1 MANNIQ
7 LFKKYIA
14 LLDEVYKLSSKSSIL
29 DGDASLVQAGRNT
42 NEIIIPKMSLDGLA
56 DYSRNGGYVKGDV
69 TLTYETVKFNYDRGR
84 KFVIDAMDD
93 EETAGIAFG
102 KLSSEFI
109 RTKVVPEMDAF
120 RFATYASL
128 SGIGSATGT
137 LANGADVIA
146 ALRVAA
152 NKMDEDEVPAEQRVL
167 FITPT
172 LRGMIDDLDTSK
184 SKEVL
189 GKFSSVVEVPQSRF
203 NTQINLLD
211 GTTGGEEAGGFE
223 TTGNDINF
231 MVIHTPAVLQY
242 PKHTVNKI
250 ITPEANQDSDGW
262 MFFYRAYGLADA
274 YENKVAGIYVHSKA
288 GASGET
294 GATGATGA

>member
-42 NEIIIPKMSLDGLA
+42 NEIVIPKMSLDGLA
-56 DYSRNGGYVKGDV
+56 DYSRNSGYTKGNV

-84 KFVIDAMDD
+84 KFVVDAMDD

-128 SGIGSATGT
+128 NGIGKATGT
-137 LANGADVIA
+137 LADGAAVIT
-146 ALRVAA
+146 ALRAA
-152 NKMDEDEVPAEQRVL
+152 TNKMDEDEVPAEQRVL

-189 GKFSSVVEVPQSRF
+189 AKFSSVVEVPQSRF
-203 NTQINLLD
+203 KTQIELLD
-211 GTTGGEEAGGFE
+211 GTTGGEEAGGFNA
-223 TTGNDINF
+223 TGSDINF
-231 MVIHTPAVLQY
+231 MVIHTPAILQY
-242 PKHTVNKI
+242 PKHTVSKI

-288 GASGET
+288 
-294 GATGATGA
+294 

>member
-14 LLDEVYKLSSKSSIL
+14 LLDEVYQLSSKSSIL
-29 DGDASLVQAGRNT
+29 DGDASLVQAGKNT

-56 DYSRNGGYVKGDV
+56 DYSRNSGYTKGNV

-93 EETAGIAFG
+93 EETAGVAFG

-128 SGIGSATGT
+128 VGIGKATGT
-137 LANGADVIA
+137 LADGAAVIT
-146 ALRVAA
+146 ALRAA
-152 NKMDEDEVPAEQRVL
+152 VNKMDEDEVPAEQRVL

-189 GKFSSVVEVPQSRF
+189 SKFSSIVEVPQSRF

-211 GTTGGEEAGGFE
+211 GTTGGEEAGGFQ
-223 TTGNDINF
+223 TTGSDINF
-231 MVIHTPAVLQY
+231 MVVHTPAILQY
-242 PKHTVNKI
+242 PKHTVSKI

-288 GASGET
+288 
-294 GATGATGA
+294 